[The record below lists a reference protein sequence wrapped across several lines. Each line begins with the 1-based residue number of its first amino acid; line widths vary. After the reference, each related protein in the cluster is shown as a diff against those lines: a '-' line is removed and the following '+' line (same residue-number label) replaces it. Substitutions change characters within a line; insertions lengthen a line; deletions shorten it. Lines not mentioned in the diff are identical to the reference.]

1 MGTGSM
7 VTAAV
12 FVIASA
18 GTISASQETVPP
30 VESQQRQVLET
41 LTKSPLFYV
50 SRDSYMTDISHFAH
64 MSRSYGRGTRVG
76 EWDSVPE
83 KTQSHPL
90 TVWNSPKLK
99 ELLSQSLGAPID
111 LTKEEAEEIVR
122 LAAGRRH
129 DLPSGADFTR
139 RVREQFGHS
148 LMERVKKAKH

>member
-1 MGTGSM
+1 MGAGSM

-18 GTISASQETVPP
+18 GTIGASHETVPP

-50 SRDSYMTDISHFAH
+50 SRDAFITDISHFAS
-64 MSRSYGRGTRVG
+64 MSRSYGSGTGVG
-76 EWDSVPE
+76 DWGSVLE
-83 KTQSHPL
+83 EIQSHPR
-90 TVWNSPKLK
+90 TVWDSRKLK
-99 ELLSQSLGAPID
+99 ELLSQPLGAPID

-139 RVREQFGHS
+139 RVREQLGHS
-148 LMERVKKAKH
+148 LMERVKKAKR